1 MCVLLM
7 FLFHSE
13 TKVAHNISNSSS
25 NHEIK
30 NGEITMVVSVI
41 HFACSLYYFFKFMG
55 QALFRD
61 VGSKVYG
68 DYHSEARG
76 IERSRA

>member
-1 MCVLLM
+1 MLVSII
-7 FLFHSE
+7 LF
-13 TKVAHNISNSSS
+13 V
-25 NHEIK
+25 
-30 NGEITMVVSVI
+30 
-41 HFACSLYYFFKFMG
+41 FSLYYFFKFIG
-55 QALFRD
+55 KALFRD